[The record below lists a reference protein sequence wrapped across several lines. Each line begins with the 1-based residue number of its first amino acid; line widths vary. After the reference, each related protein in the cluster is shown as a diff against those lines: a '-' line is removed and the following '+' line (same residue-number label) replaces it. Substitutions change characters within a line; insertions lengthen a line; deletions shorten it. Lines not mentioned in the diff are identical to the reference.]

1 MLSSI
6 KSREDPQIVML
17 YISPQ
22 SLARPELQQCLDG
35 LISRQV
41 LSVVGIDEMQH
52 VVMDGRFFRREFQ
65 LTKKLLLDPL
75 VPPVVNDCCDPF
87 PYPNPPPNPPPNP
100 DQTSPRYSPPHP
112 ATPGELAS
120 GHHLHT
126 DIFVQ
131 RSKILQGRGHPIVPP
146 EKHTPASVKGA
157 AKVDLI

>member
-1 MLSSI
+1 M
-6 KSREDPQIVML
+6 ML

-22 SLARPELQQCLDG
+22 SLARPELQQCLEG

-87 PYPNPPPNPPPNP
+87 PYPNPPPNP
-100 DQTSPRYSPPHP
+100 DQPHHAIPLLTLLLQVNSPVVIICIRIFLFKGLKYFRGEVTRLFHP
-112 ATPGELAS
+112 
-120 GHHLHT
+120 
-126 DIFVQ
+126 
-131 RSKILQGRGHPIVPP
+131 RSTLRPVSRERLK
-146 EKHTPASVKGA
+146 
-157 AKVDLI
+157 LI

>member
-87 PYPNPPPNPPPNP
+87 PYPNPPPNP
-100 DQTSPRYSPPHP
+100 DQPHHAIPLLTLLLQVNSPVVIICIRH
-112 ATPGELAS
+112 
-120 GHHLHT
+120 
-126 DIFVQ
+126 IFVQ
-131 RSKILQGRGHPIVPP
+131 RSKILQERGHPIVHPRSTLRP
-146 EKHTPASVKGA
+146 VSRERLK
-157 AKVDLI
+157 LI